1 MESSCAVLR
10 RLCWGLGMLLEGSG
24 HPIASSCSRRGW
36 ASGANCRIMQKN
48 DMPESAQYERL
59 CYARRAQA
67 RPGRPGQQPVGGVKE
82 QRKQRGTSWMD
93 RQYAPLNRRRRL
105 HRHLKRMCRHQ
116 IILQAE
122 KASGRTLG
130 GGMAGVAGVVVVIVV
145 AAVVRHW
152 QHLWRYVK
160 NCRMQ
165 GKKTRRKN
173 KRETK

>member
-1 MESSCAVLR
+1 MKDYVMHA
-10 RLCWGLGMLLEGSG
+10 G
-24 HPIASSCSRRGW
+24 H
-36 ASGANCRIMQKN
+36 
-48 DMPESAQYERL
+48 
-59 CYARRAQA
+59 
-67 RPGRPGQQPVGGVKE
+67 RPGQARPGQQPVGGVKE

-93 RQYAPLNRRRRL
+93 RQYAPLNRRRRRRL

-130 GGMAGVAGVVVVIVV
+130 GGMAGVVGVVVVIVV

-165 GKKTRRKN
+165 GKK
-173 KRETK
+173 REGKTKEKPNNAQQTERHWQKKVFIYGVYTYI